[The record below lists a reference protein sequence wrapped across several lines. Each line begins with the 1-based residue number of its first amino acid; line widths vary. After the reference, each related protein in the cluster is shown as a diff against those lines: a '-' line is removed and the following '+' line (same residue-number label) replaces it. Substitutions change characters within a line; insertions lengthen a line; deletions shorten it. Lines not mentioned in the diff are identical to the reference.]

1 MFWLEIRKLC
11 SNHHSNGVMILH
23 PILSVIFSADQRK
36 LTSALELFKLAW
48 LLRFGKYLGRTFD
61 GNIED

>member
-1 MFWLEIRKLC
+1 MFRLEIKKT
-11 SNHHSNGVMILH
+11 SFQSSFNSVMILH
-23 PILSVIFSADQRK
+23 PIASVIFSADQRK